1 MKKHSA
7 FKHKKEGDSI
17 LLKLK
22 DNLDEDGLEYKIV
35 PQYFLLSDEKQK
47 DVYCML
53 GKNSPIA
60 NKWNV
65 ESMQKTE
72 KWQTEHL
79 QIRHSSSSDREDNI
93 SNHRRRNC
101 NIVSDRD
108 KIFYNMEHGQSGAKD
123 NCRNEEL
130 NGSNLHGTNS
140 EKKER
145 KKVKNPPRKKHS
157 GNLFNLLNKKRKTKH
172 VKKSSVLTP
181 ADVKNGERRRNENT
195 NFRKDGF
202 VSLLRKSSKK
212 ILSSAE
218 KVNIFKNL
226 FLKIKKKDEKFLS
239 NKNFVSA
246 HRNRFPTVVYATHK
260 GCHTSSNGREAKKEA
275 SEKEVVIKL
284 GMENPIGKSQR
295 YIGSNTHVQYS
306 SKRECAR
313 NYNVRE
319 DPVRED
325 HAMSDNVWGDRLK
338 SDRVA
343 RNMRKQVK
351 GGVTSS
357 GSTHDRKGERL
368 KMKEGLVKTNVISR
382 NEVTNIRQEE
392 YYEYGFLYEGKKR
405 RGMNNI
411 RFFKNTKG
419 AHFKPKEI
427 TKLKKLNKRNCILSQ
442 VEKFGKNKMYSSH
455 ELSILEYCPLD
466 MSIKRS
472 GGTSNKRIISKGAEV
487 EESCK
492 NEKEYLCNI
501 RSKSGRGY
509 IIHKKLVIVGK
520 KKGIGNCHISKR
532 DDKTFVETARNVTRV
547 KENLFE
553 SEPKDEKD
561 KDKEKKKASKW
572 RGVEEGRYKN
582 DAEMQEPFK
591 ERNWVYNNDKAQ
603 GENNRN
609 EKLKKGDNCRRRNR
623 RGEHRNG
630 EERSAKWIDSSEKRE
645 SCDDDLGGDGGNCN
659 VTEGAKYD
667 KAGYIQNY
675 IKKEEIEII
684 PSEEANYELYF
695 DISCKYMH
703 NKIGKKREKVL
714 QNICEKKKWKD
725 KNAINIIQS
734 YARYRNKKKEELMH
748 FNSSKIVSQEKYS
761 KKKIFFFENNKL
773 RIRNLINKDALF
785 NLYKKEEMA
794 DFKSEKTHIETKER
808 TGILT
813 LYNTVK
819 SNDSISNPKKVSM
832 CNSVNYAHK
841 INLNKSSLQEK
852 VKTEEILPIYP
863 SNLNEENVEN
873 EHTEEGKNVRIHEKQ
888 THIAEYIA
896 YSKRSVKMDKKDM
909 EDPNNGNT
917 AHTNTSNEEDTYRL
931 RKRNVSEAYKGY
943 DAAYSED
950 TYSSSRL
957 SDEMSG
963 AHKNCLRNFDST
975 CYNSPCHNLAHYSAS
990 RYNSDNYDNVK
1001 DEIIKNDEH
1010 LLRAK
1015 KEFSIEDLITSV
1027 PKEEGCEKCNI
1038 TGLQKVERSME
1049 GITMRNFE
1057 RESERKYGGKK
1068 DVTKE
1073 DKKDVMK
1080 RKKKKF
1086 HSYLMKFRSLLF
1098 FENRKREKNIPP
1110 LNGENGSNKIFRKK
1124 KFLLKRKKSIKKLK
1138 NLSSLNLYNT
1148 TKILKNRKNDKNV
1161 NMNYKNYNPN
1171 KFLLGEQKEKD
1182 KGRKTIVLDL
1192 DETLVHSSLK
1202 KETHN
1207 SFRIHIEMGEGGY
1220 FIYVNKRPGV
1230 DYFFKEISKYYEVV
1244 IFTASLPKYA
1254 NAVIDKLD
1262 TNNICAYRLFR
1273 ESCTFWNNNYVKDI
1287 KMLGRDL
1294 NNVIIIDNSTYVQK
1308 FCADNCF
1315 LIKSWFDDPTDTEL
1329 YNLIPF
1335 LKKLSTKKSVICEL
1349 KKYNK
1354 KRRNNKFLN
1363 TAKIF

>member
-1 MKKHSA
+1 MKKYSA
-7 FKHKKEGDSI
+7 LKHRKEGDSI
-17 LLKLK
+17 LLKLN

-35 PQYFLLSDEKQK
+35 PQYFLLSDKKQK

-53 GKNSPIA
+53 GKKNPIA
-60 NKWNV
+60 NKWNAV
-65 ESMQKTE
+65 SMQKTE
-72 KWQTEHL
+72 KLPTEHL
-79 QIRHSSSSDREDNI
+79 QIRHSSSSDRKDNI
-93 SNHRRRNC
+93 GNHRRRNG
-101 NIVSDRD
+101 NIGSDRD
-108 KIFYNMEHGQSGAKD
+108 RIFYNMQHGQSDAKD
-123 NCRNEEL
+123 DGRNEEL
-130 NGSNLHGTNS
+130 NGSNLHGTNN

-145 KKVKNPPRKKHS
+145 KKVKNPPSKKHS

-181 ADVKNGERRRNENT
+181 ADVKNGERGRNENT

-202 VSLLRKSSKK
+202 VSLLRNSSKK

-226 FLKIKKKDEKFLS
+226 FLKIKKKDEKSLS

-246 HRNRFPTVVYATHK
+246 HRNRFPTVVYATRK

-275 SEKEVVIKL
+275 SAKEVVIKL
-284 GMENPIGKSQR
+284 GVEKPIGQSQR
-295 YIGSNTHVQYS
+295 CRGSNTLVQYS
-306 SKRECAR
+306 SKSECAR
-313 NYNVRE
+313 NYNVKE
-319 DPVRED
+319 GPVRED
-325 HAMSDNVWGDRLK
+325 HAMGDNVWGDRLK

-343 RNMRKQVK
+343 GNMRKQAK
-351 GGVTSS
+351 GGATSS
-357 GSTHDRKGERL
+357 GSTNDRKGERL
-368 KMKEGLVKTNVISR
+368 KMKEGLVKTNVISL

-419 AHFKPKEI
+419 VHFKPKEI
-427 TKLKKLNKRNCILSQ
+427 TKLKKLKKRNCILSQ
-442 VEKFGKNKMYSSH
+442 VEKYGKNKMHSSH
-455 ELSILEYCPLD
+455 EFGILEYCHLD

-501 RSKSGRGY
+501 RSKSGKRY

-520 KKGIGNCHISKR
+520 KKGIGNCHIGKR
-532 DDKTFVETARNVTRV
+532 DDKTFVETVRNVTRM
-547 KENLFE
+547 KESLFE

-561 KDKEKKKASKW
+561 KEKKKASK
-572 RGVEEGRYKN
+572 RGRVEEGRYKN
-582 DAEMQEPFK
+582 DAEMKEPIK
-591 ERNWVYNNDKAQ
+591 ERNWIYSNDKAQ

-623 RGEHRNG
+623 RCEHPSGEAG
-630 EERSAKWIDSSEKRE
+630 GAKWIDSSEKRE
-645 SCDDDLGGDGGNCN
+645 SCDDDLGGNGGKCN
-659 VTEGAKYD
+659 LTDGAKYA

-675 IKKEEIEII
+675 IKKEEVEII

-695 DISCKYMH
+695 DISCKYIH

-714 QNICEKKKWKD
+714 HNICEKKKWKD
-725 KNAINIIQS
+725 KNAINTIQS

-748 FNSSKIVSQEKYS
+748 FNSSKIVSEQKYS

-785 NLYKKEEMA
+785 NLNSKEEMA
-794 DFKSEKTHIETKER
+794 DFKSEKIHIETKER
-808 TGILT
+808 AGILT

-819 SNDSISNPKKVSM
+819 SNDSISNPKKLSM

-841 INLNKSSLQEK
+841 FNLNKSSLQEK
-852 VKTEEILPIYP
+852 VKTEEILPIYS
-863 SNLNEENVEN
+863 SNLNEENIEN
-873 EHTEEGKNVRIHEKQ
+873 EPIEEGKNDHIHEKK

-896 YSKRSVKMDKKDM
+896 YSKRSAKMDKKDV

-917 AHTNTSNEEDTYRL
+917 VHTNTINEEDTYRL
-931 RKRNVSEAYKGY
+931 RKRNVSESYKGY
-943 DAAYSED
+943 HAVYSED

-957 SDEMSG
+957 SNEMSG
-963 AHKNCLRNFDST
+963 AHKNGLRSFDST
-975 CYNSPCHNLAHYSAS
+975 CYNSSCHNLASYSAP

-1001 DEIIKNDEH
+1001 DENIKNDEH
-1010 LLRAK
+1010 LLRSK

-1027 PKEEGCEKCNI
+1027 PKEEGCEECNI
-1038 TGLQKVERSME
+1038 KRVEKVDRSRE
-1049 GITMRNFE
+1049 GINKRNFE
-1057 RESERKYGGKK
+1057 RESERKYGEKK

-1073 DKKDVMK
+1073 DKKDAMK

-1124 KFLLKRKKSIKKLK
+1124 KFLLKRKKSLKKLK

-1161 NMNYKNYNPN
+1161 NINYKNYNPN

-1202 KETHN
+1202 RETHN

-1335 LKKLSTKKSVICEL
+1335 LKKLSTKKSVIYEL

-1354 KRRNNKFLN
+1354 KRRKNKFLN